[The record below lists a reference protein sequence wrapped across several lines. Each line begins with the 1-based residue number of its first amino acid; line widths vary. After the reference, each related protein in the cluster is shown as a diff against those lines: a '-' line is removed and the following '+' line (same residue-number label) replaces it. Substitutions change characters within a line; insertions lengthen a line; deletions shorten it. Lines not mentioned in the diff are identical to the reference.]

1 METSN
6 FIIADQDG
14 DPVCVELERE
24 EAAKAAKLDPFKTFL
39 SQPEETGKTGLLG

>member
-14 DPVCVELERE
+14 DPVCVEKE
-24 EAAKAAKLDPFKTFL
+24 EAAKLDPFKV
-39 SQPEETGKTGLLG
+39 